1 MAIKISA
8 SDVVRKEVDKDVRS
22 HFRNMLGRLR
32 RKVAHIEVV
41 LDKDNEEAVNSL
53 HTCVLRLRLHRAS
66 DVLIMARGS
75 DFSGVLKRAFRL
87 ARYELIRRPRKRR
100 PMFART
106 QPALS

>member
-1 MAIKISA
+1 MTLRTILASA
-8 SDVVRKEVDKDVRS
+8 LMLATTLAWSGESTTGPIIRNLVKD
-22 HFRNMLGRLR
+22 
-32 RKVAHIEVV
+32 IEVV
-41 LDKDNEEAVNSL
+41 LDKDNEEAVNGL